1 MRKLLRKSYPVLLLF
16 LTLSFTD
23 VKHDEGPT
31 RLLGSWNYV
40 APEIGLKFQKGAIEF
55 SFEEDVLTGN
65 VIFDDRIIPM
75 KNLIYEENK
84 VRAHLIFE
92 GEQVDIFLRFQLDS
106 FKGTVSHP
114 KGFMKISGNR
124 IMSQG

>member
-1 MRKLLRKSYPVLLLF
+1 MRKLLRKSYPVFLLF

-31 RLLGSWNYV
+31 KLLGSWNYA

-55 SFEEDVLTGN
+55 SFEEDVLKGN
-65 VIFDDRIIPM
+65 VMFHDRIIPM
-75 KNLIYEENK
+75 ENLVYEEDK
-84 VRAHLIFE
+84 VRAHIIFE
-92 GEQVDIFLRFQLDS
+92 GEQIDIFLRFEMDS

-114 KGFMKISGNR
+114 KGFLRISGNR
-124 IMSQG
+124 IIS

>member
-16 LTLSFTD
+16 LTVSFTD
-23 VKHDEGPT
+23 INHDEGAT
-31 RLLGSWNYV
+31 KLLGSWNYV

-55 SFEEDVLTGN
+55 SLEDGVFKGN

-75 KNLIYEENK
+75 ENLIYEENK
-84 VRAHLIFE
+84 VRAYILFE
-92 GEQVDIFLRFQLDS
+92 GEQVDIFLKFQLDS

-114 KGFMKISGNR
+114 KGYLRISGNR
-124 IMSQG
+124 MIG